1 MRRKSSKTMIDID
14 RRVTVVHLNVGA
26 GYVTY
31 LQRDTKD
38 APPKVKAILLEKA
51 TES

>member
-14 RRVTVVHLNVGA
+14 RQVTVVHLNVGA

-31 LQRDTKD
+31 LQKD
-38 APPKVKAILLEKA
+38 GKEMPPRVKAIVLEKA
-51 TES
+51 AES

>member
-14 RRVTVVHLNVGA
+14 REVTVVHLNVGA

-31 LQRDTKD
+31 LQRDGATKD
-38 APPKVKAILLEKA
+38 ALPRVKAIPLE
-51 TES
+51 